1 MDWLKIILSA
11 VAGAAAT
18 FFHQYGLII
27 SIVVISIVIDC
38 ITGLVK
44 AKISTEGWN
53 SKKATKGFWKKFA
66 LLVALSFGMLL
77 DFFIPTALTQIGIT
91 IPFHLPF
98 TLIIGCY
105 IALNECISICE
116 NLYII
121 NPEIMPNWIINLLK
135 IAKEDIDK
143 KEEKINKE

>member
-1 MDWLKIILSA
+1 MDWIKILLSA
-11 VAGAAAT
+11 VAGAIAT

-27 SIVVISIVIDC
+27 SIVIISIAIDC

-44 AKISTEGWN
+44 AKVSTEGWD
-53 SKKATKGFWKKFA
+53 SKKATKGFWKKIA
-66 LLVALSFGMLL
+66 LLVALAFGMLL
-77 DFFIPTALTQIGIT
+77 DFFIPTALTEIGVE

-121 NPEIMPNWIINLLK
+121 NPEIMPKWIVSLLK
-135 IAKEDIDK
+135 IAKDDI
-143 KEEKINKE
+143 EKIDDNKK